1 MLKKLIAASFLLC
14 LFSNL
19 IFAHKKHEGE
29 NQTQDVTVKTQK
41 ITDRVYMLQG
51 RGGNVGASVGADGI
65 LIVDDDYAQVSP
77 KIAEALKALGSSVP
91 RFIFN
96 THWHGDHTEGN
107 KFFGGKG
114 SLILAHT
121 NVRKWLMM
129 DLTVLGQKFQ
139 AYPKDALPVVT
150 YDQSISVHFNDEE
163 IRAVHYPNG
172 HTDGDSVIFFTKAN
186 VVHLGD
192 DFFTGRFPFVDLQSG
207 GSVPG
212 LTKNIADILAKLPAD
227 VKIIPGHGA
236 LSTREDLK
244 AYHQTL
250 VETTDIVQKGITSGK
265 TLEGLK
271 NDGLP
276 EKYKSWGT
284 GFIKTGF
291 WIETIYK
298 SLSVKTK

>member
-1 MLKKLIAASFLLC
+1 MFRKFIAFSFLLS
-14 LFSNL
+14 LFSNAA
-19 IFAHKKHEGE
+19 FAHKKHENE
-29 NQTQDVTVKTQK
+29 NQTQEVTVRTQK

-51 RGGNVGASVGADGI
+51 RGGNVGALVGADGI

-77 KIAEALKALGSSVP
+77 KLAAALKTLGSEKP

-107 KFFGGKG
+107 KFFGKD

-121 NVRKWLMM
+121 NVRKRLSVESI
-129 DLTVLGQKFQ
+129 VLGNKVQP
-139 AYPKDALPVVT
+139 YPNFALPVLT
-150 YDQSISVHFNDEE
+150 YDQSMSVHFNDEE
-163 IRAVHYPNG
+163 VRAVHYPNG
-172 HTDGDSVIFFTKAN
+172 HTDGDSIIFFTKAN

-192 DFFTGRFPFVDLQSG
+192 DFFAGRFPFVDLDSG
-207 GSVPG
+207 GSVRG
-212 LTKNIADILAKLPAD
+212 LTKNIADLLAKLPAD

-244 AYHQTL
+244 TYHQML
-250 VETTDIVQKGITSGK
+250 IETTDIVQKGITGGK

-271 NDGLP
+271 KDGVP
-276 EKYKSWGT
+276 EKYKLWGT
-284 GFIKTGF
+284 GFIKTDF

-298 SLSVKTK
+298 SLSTKK

>member
-1 MLKKLIAASFLLC
+1 MLKKFIAASFVLS
-14 LFSNL
+14 LFSSAT
-19 IFAHKKHEGE
+19 FAHKKHENE
-29 NQTQDVTVKTQK
+29 NQAQEITVKTQK
-41 ITDRVYMLQG
+41 ITDRVYLLQG
-51 RGGNVGASVGADGI
+51 RGGNVGALVGADGI

-77 KIAEALKALGSSVP
+77 KLAEALKTLGSDVP

-96 THWHGDHTEGN
+96 THWHGDHTQGN
-107 KFFGGKG
+107 KFFGGKN

-121 NVRKWLMM
+121 NVRKRLSVES
-129 DLTVLGQKFQ
+129 TVLGNKTQPYEKF
-139 AYPKDALPVVT
+139 ALPVFT
-150 YDQSISVHFNDEE
+150 YDQSMSVHFNDEE

-172 HTDGDSVIFFTKAN
+172 HTDGDSIIFFTKAN

-192 DFFTGRFPFVDLQSG
+192 DFFVGRFPFVDLDSG
-207 GSVPG
+207 GSVQG
-212 LTKNIADILAKLPAD
+212 LTKNIADILAKLPVD

-250 VETTDIVQKGITSGK
+250 VETTDIVQKGMTSGK
-265 TLEGLK
+265 TLDGLK
-271 NDGLP
+271 KDGLP

-284 GFIKTGF
+284 GFIKTDF

-298 SLSVKTK
+298 SLSMKTK

>member
-1 MLKKLIAASFLLC
+1 MLKNFIAASFLL
-14 LFSNL
+14 SL
-19 IFAHKKHEGE
+19 ISTVTFAHKNHENE
-29 NQTQDVTVKTQK
+29 NQTQEITVKTIK

-51 RGGNVGASVGADGI
+51 RGGNVGALVGADGI

-77 KIAEALKALGSSVP
+77 KIAEALKALGSDTP

-96 THWHGDHTEGN
+96 THWHGDHVEGN

-114 SLILAHT
+114 SLIFAHT
-121 NVRKWLMM
+121 NVRRLLMM
-129 DLTVLGQKFQ
+129 DLTAFDPELKL
-139 AYPKDALPVVT
+139 YPKNALPVVT
-150 YDQSISVHFNDEE
+150 YDQSISVHLNDEE

-172 HTDGDSVIFFTKAN
+172 HTNGDSVIFFTKAN

-192 DFFTGRFPFVDLQSG
+192 DFFAGRFPFVDLESG
-207 GSVPG
+207 GSVQG
-212 LTKNIADILAKLPAD
+212 LTKNIADLLAKLPAD

-236 LSTREDLK
+236 LSTREDLM

-250 VETTDIVQKGITSGK
+250 VETIGIVQKGIIAGK

-271 NDGLP
+271 KDGLP

-284 GFIKTGF
+284 GFIKTDF

-298 SLSVKTK
+298 SLSKQK

>member
-1 MLKKLIAASFLLC
+1 MLKKFIAASFILSV
-14 LFSNL
+14 FSTL
-19 IFAHKKHEGE
+19 TFAHKKHENE
-29 NQTQDVTVKTQK
+29 NQTQDITVKTIK

-77 KIAEALKALGSSVP
+77 KLAEALKALGSDKP
-91 RFIFN
+91 RFVFN

-107 KFFGGKG
+107 KFFGSN

-121 NVRKWLMM
+121 NVRKRLSVESI
-129 DLTVLGQKFQ
+129 VLGNKTEP
-139 AYPKDALPVVT
+139 YPKLALPVLT
-150 YDQSISVHFNDEE
+150 YDQSMSVHFNDEE

-186 VVHLGD
+186 IVHLGD
-192 DFFTGRFPFVDLQSG
+192 DFFAGRFPFVDLDSG
-207 GSVPG
+207 GSVQG
-212 LTKNIADILAKLPAD
+212 LTKNIGDIITKLPAD
-227 VKIIPGHGA
+227 VKIIPGHGG

-244 AYHQTL
+244 AYHQML
-250 VETTDIVQKGITSGK
+250 VETTDIVQKGMMSGK
-265 TLEGLK
+265 ALEGLK
-271 NDGLP
+271 KDGLP

-284 GFIKTGF
+284 GFIKPDF

-298 SLSVKTK
+298 SLSVKIK

>member
-1 MLKKLIAASFLLC
+1 MFKKFIAASFILS
-14 LFSNL
+14 LFSSAT
-19 IFAHKKHEGE
+19 FAHKKHENE
-29 NQTQDVTVKTQK
+29 NQTQDITVKTQK

-77 KIAEALKALGSSVP
+77 KIAEALKALGAEKP

-107 KFFGGKG
+107 KFFGKD

-121 NVRKWLMM
+121 NVRKRLSIESM
-129 DLTVLGQKFQ
+129 VLGNKTEP
-139 AYPKDALPVVT
+139 YPKFALPVFT
-150 YDQSISVHFNDEE
+150 YDQSMSVHFNDEE
-163 IRAVHYPNG
+163 IRAVYYPNG

-192 DFFTGRFPFVDLQSG
+192 DFFVGRFPFVDLDSG
-207 GSVPG
+207 GSVSG
-212 LTKNIADILAKLPAD
+212 LTKNIADLLAKLPAD

-244 AYHQTL
+244 AYHQML
-250 VETTDIVQKGITSGK
+250 VETTDIIHKGMMSGK
-265 TLEGLK
+265 TPEGLK
-271 NDGLP
+271 KEGLP

-284 GFIKTGF
+284 GFIKTDF

-298 SLSVKTK
+298 SLSMKTK

>member
-1 MLKKLIAASFLLC
+1 MLKKFIAASFILG
-14 LFSNL
+14 LFSNA
-19 IFAHKKHEGE
+19 IFAHKKHEDE

-41 ITDRVYMLQG
+41 ITDRVYLLQG
-51 RGGNVGASVGADGI
+51 RGGNVGALAGADGI

-77 KIAEALKALGSSVP
+77 KLAEALKALGSDVP

-107 KFFGGKG
+107 KFFGNKN

-121 NVRKWLMM
+121 NVRKRLSVESI
-129 DLTVLGQKFQ
+129 VLGNKVQPYEKF
-139 AYPKDALPVVT
+139 ALPVFT
-150 YDQSISVHFNDEE
+150 YDQSMSVHFNDEE

-172 HTDGDSVIFFTKAN
+172 HTDGDSIIFFTKAN

-192 DFFTGRFPFVDLQSG
+192 DFFTGRFPFVDLDSG
-207 GSVPG
+207 GSVQG
-212 LTKNIADILAKLPAD
+212 LTKNIADLLAKLPAD

-236 LSTREDLK
+236 LSTLADLK

-250 VETTDIVQKGITSGK
+250 VETTDIIQKGMTAGK

-271 NDGLP
+271 KDGLP

-284 GFIKTGF
+284 GFIKTDF
-291 WIETIYK
+291 WIETVYK
-298 SLSVKTK
+298 SLSMKK

>member
-1 MLKKLIAASFLLC
+1 MLKNFIASSLLLS
-14 LFSNL
+14 LFSNAVL
-19 IFAHKKHEGE
+19 AHKKHENE
-29 NQTQDVTVKTQK
+29 NQTQEITVKTQK

-51 RGGNVGASVGADGI
+51 RGGNIGVSTGADGI
-65 LIVDDDYAQVSP
+65 LIVDDDYAQVSA
-77 KIAEALKALGSSVP
+77 KIAEALKALGSEKP

-107 KFFGGKG
+107 KFFGKD

-121 NVRKWLMM
+121 NVRKRLSVES
-129 DLTVLGQKFQ
+129 LVLGNKVPVYEKF
-139 AYPKDALPVVT
+139 ALPIFT
-150 YDQSISVHFNDEE
+150 YDQSMSVHFNDEE

-192 DFFTGRFPFVDLQSG
+192 DFFTGRFPFVDLDNG
-207 GSVPG
+207 GSVSG
-212 LTKNIADILAKLPAD
+212 LTKNIGEIIAKLPAD

-236 LSTREDLK
+236 LSTLADLK
-244 AYHQTL
+244 AYHQML
-250 VETTDIVQKGITSGK
+250 IETTDAVQKGMASGK

-271 NDGLP
+271 KDGLP
-276 EKYKSWGT
+276 AKYKSWGE
-284 GFIKTGF
+284 GFIKPDF

-298 SLSVKTK
+298 SLSVKK